1 MRIAFWG
8 LGSIA
13 KRHIR
18 NVYELLSE
26 RGNVPQI
33 DIFRHENRKI
43 EEEDINSI
51 VSNIYLSDQLKD
63 SYYDVIFITNPTSQH
78 FETIKKCVPHTDHIF
93 IEKPVF
99 ENCHENVQ
107 ELGLKDRSVYYVA
120 CPLRWTSVIQY
131 IKKNIDLS
139 KVFSVR
145 AVSSSYLPDWR
156 PGTDYRKTAL
166 YRCYD
171 ITSLLKPGK
180 KNAIGAQV
188 SSGWFMGDVSKGEYG
203 VHELGFIAKMV
214 ISYDNGTS
222 ETIVTD
228 PTWLSSFDG
237 PVRLGEI
244 YHGEVYDAR
253 KEADWTQPAYNDSR
267 WNQTSVNPYFKGVL
281 KSFCGPTVQVRPQLE
296 RQPQS
301 ITVYSGATDRK
312 INVVRTVDGPQAI
325 RLYRTCTCL
334 SYM

>member
-156 PGTDYRKTAL
+156 PGTDYRKTYSAHKNMGGGVAIDLIHEWDYLTYLFDMPDSVL
-166 YRCYD
+166 YVGGKFSDLEIDSDDLAVYAGIYKDRIVELHLDYFGRKTIRELTLYMADEVVHADLVQGKINYLRAGNMVDLYEERDEYQKREIRHFLD
-171 ITSLLKPGK
+171 IIAGKIQNDSTIEHAVEVLK
-180 KNAIGAQV
+180 
-188 SSGWFMGDVSKGEYG
+188 
-203 VHELGFIAKMV
+203 IAKN
-214 ISYDNGTS
+214 Y
-222 ETIVTD
+222 
-228 PTWLSSFDG
+228 
-237 PVRLGEI
+237 
-244 YHGEVYDAR
+244 
-253 KEADWTQPAYNDSR
+253 KER
-267 WNQTSVNPYFKGVL
+267 
-281 KSFCGPTVQVRPQLE
+281 
-296 RQPQS
+296 
-301 ITVYSGATDRK
+301 
-312 INVVRTVDGPQAI
+312 
-325 RLYRTCTCL
+325 
-334 SYM
+334 

>member
-1 MRIAFWG
+1 MRIAFLG

-26 RGNVPQI
+26 RGDVPQI

-51 VSNIYLSDQLKD
+51 VSNEYLSEQLKD

-131 IKKNIDLS
+131 IKKNLDLS

-145 AVSSSYLPDWR
+145 AISSSYLPDWR
-156 PGTDYRKTAL
+156 PGTDYRKTYSAHKNMGGGVAIDLIHEWDYLTYLFDMPDSVL
-166 YRCYD
+166 YAGGKFSDLEIDSDDLAIYAGIYKDRIVELHLDYFGRKTVRELTLYMADEVVHADLVQGKINYLRAGNMLDLYEERDEYQKREIRHFLD
-171 ITSLLKPGK
+171 IIAGKSQNDSTIEHAVEVLK
-180 KNAIGAQV
+180 
-188 SSGWFMGDVSKGEYG
+188 
-203 VHELGFIAKMV
+203 IAKN
-214 ISYDNGTS
+214 Y
-222 ETIVTD
+222 
-228 PTWLSSFDG
+228 
-237 PVRLGEI
+237 
-244 YHGEVYDAR
+244 
-253 KEADWTQPAYNDSR
+253 KER
-267 WNQTSVNPYFKGVL
+267 
-281 KSFCGPTVQVRPQLE
+281 
-296 RQPQS
+296 
-301 ITVYSGATDRK
+301 
-312 INVVRTVDGPQAI
+312 
-325 RLYRTCTCL
+325 
-334 SYM
+334 